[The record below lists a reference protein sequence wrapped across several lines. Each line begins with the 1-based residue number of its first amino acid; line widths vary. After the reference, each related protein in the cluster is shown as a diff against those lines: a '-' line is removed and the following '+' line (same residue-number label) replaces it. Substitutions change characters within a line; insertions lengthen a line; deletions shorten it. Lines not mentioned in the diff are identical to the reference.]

1 LHSYPLHFYMTMNDT
16 SKIVSAEPKTYEAP
30 VVKEESYDEENP
42 DHCFVYD
49 MAKSREGWYSD
60 GSCIELPFS

>member
-1 LHSYPLHFYMTMNDT
+1 MNDT
-16 SKIVSAEPKTYEAP
+16 RKIVSAEPKTYEAP

-49 MAKSREGWYSD
+49 MAKSHEGWYSD